1 MAVAASLL
9 VLSVSSVVVNAV
21 TPFGPNV
28 RVSAEP
34 TLATE
39 RKPAAAAD
47 AFGNV
52 YVVWAQN
59 RNGDPDLYFG
69 KSADGGITWSAPTR
83 IGGNPPSGSTQ
94 DRPSV
99 ALGPNGEIVVA
110 WQDDRLTYFDFDIY
124 ASISFD
130 AGGTFTT
137 PTKVSDGPAGI
148 LQLAP
153 ALAVNNRGHVAVAW
167 QDYRTGSGAI
177 RLSTATVGTFG
188 FGPSVRVDDDPG
200 PWTAAAPSVAETATG
215 TIYVAYHDNRSGS
228 ADVYL
233 ARSLDGGSSFG
244 ASVRVDD
251 TGAAG
256 SAQGLIS
263 IAVDG
268 LGRIYATWEDSRAGE
283 VETDGRPI
291 FDIYFALSTDAG
303 ASFSRNVRV
312 DDGPRKSSQEAP
324 RIAVGA
330 AGTVYVVWD
339 DARNTDWDPY
349 FSYSTNAG
357 ATFAPSIR
365 VDDAGDSTTDPPL
378 QYDPQV
384 VESRTG
390 LVFAVWE
397 DNRGPTGDI
406 YGATAYLA
414 VGSGLHVRIDLDA
427 EMAWPGDAVGL
438 TVRVTSNGTAVDGV
452 SIGLASSTSGAFGAV
467 QRTGPGVYHSS
478 FTSSPST
485 PDGTD
490 IVLTA
495 TAQKSGY
502 VTGASQALLHVRK
515 VILAAVEP
523 TWDLL
528 AVGQTMQVRASAT
541 AHGTPLPDAA
551 AQSGAGGAGTI
562 DPGSGITDAQ
572 GLWSTWFTPAS
583 GAGGSDATITLAV
596 SKDGYLPATAQ
607 VAVPIL
613 AQPRPVDVLLT
624 SGTREM
630 MSRER
635 ANLRVELTSGGVGVT
650 GDSVALLR
658 SWRDLLRGHGNRRRC
673 LPVLVGRARRSVDH
687 VGFHR
692 CAHPARGI
700 QRRERQTRRAR
711 RPEHVEPDGPDAAVR
726 RRILGVSH
734 GPGRALGRRDGLC
747 VHDAGIHGVRGFDH
761 GSRRR
766 RPRVRHRS
774 GRRTEWQVHVC
785 VHRGVRDVEYGNIP
799 AHRREQARVCDGQH
813 PGRTPSPPVT

>member
-124 ASISFD
+124 ASISFN

-167 QDYRTGSGAI
+167 QDYRTGNGAI

-541 AHGTPLPDAA
+541 AHGAPLPDAA

-650 GDSVALLR
+650 RAILSPFCVRGGTFSAVTETGAGVYLFSWDAPDVPSITWVSIGVRIQRGGYNDASAKLAVLVDPNMSNPTDPTQLFVAAYSESPTVQAGHSVGVTVYAYTMQGYTVSGASITVVVAGGLGSVTALVDELNGRYTFVFTAAYVTSNTGIFLRIDVSKLGYATGNTRVALL
-658 SWRDLLRGHGNRRRC
+658 LL
-673 LPVLVGRARRSVDH
+673 P
-687 VGFHR
+687 
-692 CAHPARGI
+692 
-700 QRRERQTRRAR
+700 
-711 RPEHVEPDGPDAAVR
+711 
-726 RRILGVSH
+726 
-734 GPGRALGRRDGLC
+734 
-747 VHDAGIHGVRGFDH
+747 
-761 GSRRR
+761 
-766 RPRVRHRS
+766 
-774 GRRTEWQVHVC
+774 
-785 VHRGVRDVEYGNIP
+785 
-799 AHRREQARVCDGQH
+799 
-813 PGRTPSPPVT
+813 